1 MTKLL
6 ALVIIGLAFCS
17 TFCSTGCL
25 HPRIGPQSLPRDRS
39 AYSGSLSDSWKQETL
54 LNIVKVRYLD
64 PPVFVEVGSIV
75 ASYTL
80 AENAAVGGTIV
91 TQGASN
97 ATLGGSI
104 NLSTTPTITYTPLTG
119 SAYIKGLVTPLSP
132 EVLFTA
138 IQNGLPADSVLL
150 SSFTSIN
157 GLRRLAI
164 SVKAIRSFP
173 TQDLNKKA
181 PVSTQSPGP
190 RKGDEKSY
198 GQYPSAGV
206 VSSVIFA
213 SCNCFARAYRFLRQ
227 PESRTALQSD

>member
-1 MTKLL
+1 MAKPL
-6 ALVIIGLAFCS
+6 ASAIFVVAFCS
-17 TFCSTGCL
+17 AGCL
-25 HPRIGPQSLPRDRS
+25 HPRTGPNSLPRDRS

-119 SAYIKGLVTPLSP
+119 SAYIKGL
-132 EVLFTA
+132 
-138 IQNGLPADSVLL
+138 
-150 SSFTSIN
+150 
-157 GLRRLAI
+157 
-164 SVKAIRSFP
+164 
-173 TQDLNKKA
+173 
-181 PVSTQSPGP
+181 
-190 RKGDEKSY
+190 
-198 GQYPSAGV
+198 
-206 VSSVIFA
+206 
-213 SCNCFARAYRFLRQ
+213 
-227 PESRTALQSD
+227 